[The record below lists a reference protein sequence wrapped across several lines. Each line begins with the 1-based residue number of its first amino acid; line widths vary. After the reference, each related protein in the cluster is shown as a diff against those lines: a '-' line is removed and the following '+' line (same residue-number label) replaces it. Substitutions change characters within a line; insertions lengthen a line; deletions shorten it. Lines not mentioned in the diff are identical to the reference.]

1 MWNCRVNFF
10 NSWIWLKG
18 WGPVFN
24 LARVLTF
31 IFGKSFCCQCQTN
44 MVLGGTGTMGLLC
57 VKNIII
63 QFICLLLRTIS
74 KAHELVQQ
82 ASHERVSKITKCKK
96 LVNVCLFI
104 NKSNLNFTLDLF
116 IKHVEPKNNKK
127 VVHKKACEHRAWCK
141 TSQA

>member
-1 MWNCRVNFF
+1 
-10 NSWIWLKG
+10 
-18 WGPVFN
+18 
-24 LARVLTF
+24 
-31 IFGKSFCCQCQTN
+31 
-44 MVLGGTGTMGLLC
+44 MGLLC

-127 VVHKKACEHRAWCK
+127 VVHKQACEHKA
-141 TSQA
+141 